1 MKKIPFYNP
10 ASPLFFH
17 IAVLLLY
24 ILVLSLWPV
33 EFFMLLSILFF
44 NAAYPFFAIAM
55 AILIRRMYINTHRE
69 LVPEKFANQLVFYNR
84 YLITVIYVF
93 SFIVGLSVVGI
104 AFLLPSVLFSSGLC
118 FLFYLFILPIIIRLI
133 LLEKMSFIFGV
144 AMVGIFFLLL
154 LLVFPG
160 IRELLFFI
168 IKEYYN
174 II

>member
-84 YLITVIYVF
+84 YLITVIYIF
-93 SFIVGLSVVGI
+93 SFIAGFLEANKEPETELLSF
-104 AFLLPSVLFSSGLC
+104 FLLFSSGLC

-133 LLEKMSFIFGV
+133 LLKKINLILEIIIL
-144 AMVGIFFLLL
+144 GIFFFLFLL
-154 LLVFPG
+154 G
-160 IRELLFFI
+160 SYI
-168 IKEYYN
+168 IN
-174 II
+174 IFW